1 MKRLKTRLRKMVDS
15 VEARGPENTGEFQ
28 LSRWDVRVD
37 NPRSR
42 DCPTAKRGWALS
54 SFLRLP

>member
-15 VEARGPENTGEFQ
+15 VEAKASESTGEF
-28 LSRWDVRVD
+28 
-37 NPRSR
+37 PRSR
-42 DCPTAKRGWALS
+42 WEVREDEPRSRNCPAARWGWALS